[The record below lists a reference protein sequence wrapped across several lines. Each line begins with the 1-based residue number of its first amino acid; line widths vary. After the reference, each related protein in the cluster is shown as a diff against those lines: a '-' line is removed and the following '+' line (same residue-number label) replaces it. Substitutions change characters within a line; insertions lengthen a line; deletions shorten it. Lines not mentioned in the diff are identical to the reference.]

1 MADTRLDSRWTRD
14 VGMSHLSLN
23 SDKRPLSELRVL
35 EISDGVAG
43 AYASRLLG
51 DLGARVIKVEDKTG
65 VGLRTLGPFPPT
77 ALGDIEAGGL
87 HLALDAGKESIVID
101 FQQSVDVDQF
111 DRLASAV
118 DIVLLSRSTKLDR
131 TLLER
136 HVALRDK
143 NPELVLGV
151 HTPFGVNGPYSDR
164 SSSEIV
170 DYAMG
175 GYMYFSGDPERE
187 PLLAP
192 GFQAEFHAG
201 MQLAFGAMVGAY
213 HSLKTG
219 QGQTVEVSTF
229 ESMLNAHS
237 WLTSSW
243 THEGIIQSRKETW
256 ITKCLDGHVFWM
268 PRPDPQFFAMIER
281 PDLIDDP
288 RLDSML
294 EFRDAVP
301 EYRAAFADWAKNKKK
316 QDIYHEAQALRIAVT
331 PVNDAEDLGN
341 SQQLRAR
348 EFWRTVD
355 SPVGKIEIPG
365 PPWNFSDV
373 ELGPVWRAPHLGEHQ
388 DLELQERLP
397 RVYSEPEGSLEL
409 PLSGVRV
416 LEITANWAGPL
427 TGRHLGD
434 LGADVIKIEVAKK
447 PATRAVTYPG
457 QQGWDTAHNRAA
469 YFNLLNRNK
478 RDLGVD
484 LSDPA
489 GRDLFLDLVE
499 KSDIVLENN
508 SARVFPS
515 LGLDYENLRAR
526 NEKLIMCSM
535 SGMGLGGPE
544 MQYLAYGSNIEASSG
559 FVARLGYSE
568 DSLFSSGSFYADPI
582 CGTHGAIG
590 LVASLFSRDSGS
602 DNKNGRFIDMSLQE
616 SGIIFNTESI
626 MNFQIRDEIMTPVAN
641 ESSRWA
647 PQGVYPT
654 VGEDCWIAI
663 VCQTDVDWVNLCNV
677 IFEDGLS
684 TVYISKFEDLSVRKE
699 SHAEINKLILSWTS
713 QFNHNEATRLLQA
726 GGVSAGPVLQNW
738 EIVSDPHLFERDY
751 FVDIVHPDVGHF
763 RWDGFP
769 WKFSSTKPQI
779 QRPAP
784 LFGEHTVEIS
794 RDIAGLSQDEIDH
807 LKRAG
812 VIQDRL
818 EVVT

>member
-14 VGMSHLSLN
+14 VGMSHIGRN

-43 AYASRLLG
+43 AYAGRLLG
-51 DLGARVIKVEDKTG
+51 DLGARVIKVEDATG
-65 VGLRTLGPFPPT
+65 VGLRALGPFPLT
-77 ALGDIEAGGL
+77 APGDTEAGGL
-87 HLALDAGKESIVID
+87 HLALDVGKESIVID
-101 FQQSVDVDQF
+101 FQETVDVE
-111 DRLASAV
+111 RLDNLVSAV
-118 DIVLLSRSTKLDR
+118 DIVLLSSSTKFDRALLDQQ
-131 TLLER
+131 
-136 HVALRDK
+136 VALRDK
-143 NPELVLGV
+143 NQELVLGV
-151 HTPFGVNGPYSDR
+151 HTPFGTDGPYSDR

-175 GYMYFSGDPERE
+175 GYMYFSGDPKRE

-192 GFQAEFHAG
+192 GFQGEFHAG
-201 MQLAFGAMVGAY
+201 MQLAFGVMTGAY

-219 QGQTVEVSTF
+219 RGQTVEVSTF

-243 THEGIIQSRKETW
+243 THEGVIQSRKDTW

-331 PVNDAEDLGN
+331 PVNDAEDLRN
-341 SQQLRAR
+341 SPQLRAR

-373 ELGPVWRAPHLGEHQ
+373 ELGPASRAPHLGEHQ
-388 DLELQERLP
+388 DLELEDRLP
-397 RVYSEPEGSLEL
+397 RVYSQSVSSLEL

-416 LEITANWAGPL
+416 LEVTANWAGPL

-457 QQGWDTAHNRAA
+457 QQSWDTAHNRAA

-515 LGLDYENLRAR
+515 LGLDYENLRDR
-526 NEKLIMCSM
+526 NEELIMCSM

-590 LVASLFSRDSGS
+590 LVASLFSRDSGAN
-602 DNKNGRFIDMSLQE
+602 DGGGRFIDMSLQE
-616 SGIIFNTESI
+616 SGIMFSTESI
-626 MNFQIRDEIMTPVAN
+626 MNLQIRNEVMVPVAN
-641 ESSRWA
+641 KSSRWA
-647 PQGVYPT
+647 PQGVYAT
-654 VGEDCWIAI
+654 VGDDCWISIA
-663 VCQTDVDWVNLCNV
+663 CKTDTDWVNLCRI
-677 IFEDGLS
+677 IFEDELS
-684 TVYISKFEDLSVRKE
+684 AVYIFKFADISVRE
-699 SHAEINKLILSWTS
+699 EFHEEIDELISSWAAGL
-713 QFNHNEATRLLQA
+713 NHNEATKILQD
-726 GGVSAGPVLQNW
+726 GGISAGPVLQNW
-738 EIVSDPHLFERDY
+738 EIVSDPHLFARDY
-751 FVDIVHPDVGHF
+751 FVDIVHPDVGHY

-769 WKFSSTKPQI
+769 WKFSETRAQI
-779 QRPAP
+779 RRPAP
-784 LFGEHTVEIS
+784 LFGEHTIEICEE
-794 RDIAGLSQDEIDH
+794 IAGLSQDEIEQ
-807 LKRAG
+807 LKQSG
-812 VIQDRL
+812 VVQDKL
-818 EVVT
+818 EPVT